1 MMWLPAVIRANLA
14 RLKWQAQGSGDVQLS
29 IREAVA
35 AEAEEI
41 AAVRM
46 AAAND
51 LTLRYGMGLWSSNTT
66 VNLVQL
72 AMKHGRV
79 IIAVSDGAIA
89 GTLTLSKRKPWAIDK
104 SYFTR
109 VKTPI
114 YLTNMAVDPRV
125 QSKGVGRALLADAD
139 VRARTWP
146 GGAGQAIRLD
156 AFDAEAGAGQFYA
169 RCGYTN
175 RGHIVFRNA
184 PLIYFE
190 RLLPVTR

>member
-1 MMWLPAVIRANLA
+1 M
-14 RLKWQAQGSGDVQLS
+14 QLS

-35 AEAEEI
+35 AEAEKI

-66 VNLVQL
+66 ASSVML

-79 IIAVSDGAIA
+79 IIALRDGAIA

-114 YLTNMAVDPRV
+114 YLTNMAVHPGV
-125 QSKGVGRALLADAD
+125 QSQGVGRALLADAD

-146 GGAGQAIRLD
+146 GGVGQAIRLD
-156 AFDAEAGAGQFYA
+156 AFDADAGAGSFYA
-169 RCGYTN
+169 KCGYAN

-190 RLLPVTR
+190 RLIAAGQS

>member
-1 MMWLPAVIRANLA
+1 M
-14 RLKWQAQGSGDVQLS
+14 QLS

-51 LTLRYGMGLWSSNTT
+51 LTQRFGIGLWSSSTT
-66 VNLVQL
+66 TNLVML

-79 IIAVSDGAIA
+79 IIAANGPVIV

-114 YLTNMAVDPRV
+114 YLTNMAVIPDV
-125 QSKGVGRALLADAD
+125 QSQGVGRALLADAD
-139 VRARTWP
+139 IRTRSWP

-156 AFDAEAGAGQFYA
+156 AFDADAGAGGFYD
-169 RCGYTN
+169 RCGY
-175 RGHIVFRNA
+175 RECGKIVFNSA

-190 RLLPVTR
+190 RLLPPNAA

>member
-1 MMWLPAVIRANLA
+1 M
-14 RLKWQAQGSGDVQLS
+14 QLS

-35 AEAEEI
+35 AEAEAI
-41 AAVRM
+41 AAVRQ

-51 LTLRYGMGLWSSNTT
+51 LTRRYGLGLWSSTT
-66 VNLVQL
+66 TTHAVQL

-79 IIAVSDGAIA
+79 IIAVDASTIL

-114 YLTNMAVDPRV
+114 YLTNMAVDPHA
-125 QSKGVGRALLADAD
+125 QFKGVGRALLTDADA
-139 VRARTWP
+139 RARTWP

-156 AFDAEAGAGQFYA
+156 AFNADAGAGGFYEK
-169 RCGYTN
+169 CGYRE
-175 RGHIVFRNA
+175 RGRVVFKSA

-190 RLLPVTR
+190 RLLAADPA